1 VHQQQWQHPE
11 GISKEWVVEI
21 KMCATM
27 HTFCLAAQLSHNT
40 NRTTNDAWCFLCLHT
55 TPAAVQVK
63 ADNPDFKI
71 TEIAKHIG
79 ELWAKA
85 SDKDK
90 EKYQKKADEVGGPV

>member
-1 VHQQQWQHPE
+1 MRVRDWQ
-11 GISKEWVVEI
+11 
-21 KMCATM
+21 CT
-27 HTFCLAAQLSHNT
+27 HTVLQNKVILRNT
-40 NRTTNDAWCFLCLHT
+40 SRTINNAWCWLCLHHLCCL
-55 TPAAVQVK
+55 QVK

-90 EKYQKKADEVGGPV
+90 EKYQKKADEVGGLGWDCSTLR